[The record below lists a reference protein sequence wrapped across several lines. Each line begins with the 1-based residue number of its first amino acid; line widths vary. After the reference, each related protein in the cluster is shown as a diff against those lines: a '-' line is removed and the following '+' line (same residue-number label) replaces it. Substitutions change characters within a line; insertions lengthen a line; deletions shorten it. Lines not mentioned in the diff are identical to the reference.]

1 MAANLLTLLQSEF
14 SGDAISR
21 FASLMGESEPQT
33 RAAVGAAVPAVL
45 GALSRKVST
54 PEGATDLVGLLKRHG
69 FDGNLFQNIS
79 SLWSQGGSLTDISKT
94 GAPLAAS
101 LFGAQQSSVADWISS
116 SSGITRSSSM
126 ALLGMVVPFILNWIV
141 KQASARGGLNAAS
154 LTGLLGGQASWL
166 ATAPAGLMAALGSL
180 GVVDRPV
187 TPTARPDV
195 VVPTPPSRGGGMG
208 WLKWAVPLVAL
219 FAVVAGARTCGRPT
233 IDNTTAVGTSGV
245 TTPGLGPFVDRTLP
259 DGVTLHIP
267 DNGVESKLIMFIT
280 DSNRPVDKTSWIS
293 FDRLEFE
300 TASANLK
307 PASQEQ
313 VRNVAAILKAYPAAM
328 IKIGGYTDNTGDPN
342 ANQRLSQSRAEN
354 TRHAIESQGISSS
367 RLDAE
372 GYGDQH
378 PVASNTSDEGRQ
390 RNRRVDILVTHK

>member
-1 MAANLLTLLQSEF
+1 MMRPGACRTNEFRVAKNAACGPPNP
-14 SGDAISR
+14 SGTPKRCELPTTTSAPIS
-21 FASLMGESEPQT
+21 P
-33 RAAVGAAVPAVL
+33 
-45 GALSRKVST
+45 
-54 PEGATDLVGLLKRHG
+54 
-69 FDGNLFQNIS
+69 
-79 SLWSQGGSLTDISKT
+79 GGT
-94 GAPLAAS
+94 
-101 LFGAQQSSVADWISS
+101 SSV
-116 SSGITRSSSM
+116 
-126 ALLGMVVPFILNWIV
+126 
-141 KQASARGGLNAAS
+141 NA
-154 LTGLLGGQASWL
+154 
-166 ATAPAGLMAALGSL
+166 
-180 GVVDRPV
+180 
-187 TPTARPDV
+187 
-195 VVPTPPSRGGGMG
+195 
-208 WLKWAVPLVAL
+208 
-219 FAVVAGARTCGRPT
+219 
-233 IDNTTAVGTSGV
+233 
-245 TTPGLGPFVDRTLP
+245 
-259 DGVTLHIP
+259 
-267 DNGVESKLIMFIT
+267 MFIT